1 MFFTNRGS
9 KIDNIIAD
17 IYTLAHFFLDKQF
30 SEQINEIVC
39 LKVKPFDYFREKNR
53 TKFLIEK
60 VYSCLPSNKSTNTSR
75 LGEMGDEDKFRQIM
89 NSLSAMSTNIQ
100 NIAQTQIK
108 MQEQLNKNS
117 EELEK

>member
-1 MFFTNRGS
+1 
-9 KIDNIIAD
+9 
-17 IYTLAHFFLDKQF
+17 
-30 SEQINEIVC
+30 
-39 LKVKPFDYFREKNR
+39 
-53 TKFLIEK
+53 
-60 VYSCLPSNKSTNTSR
+60 
-75 LGEMGDEDKFRQIM
+75 MGDEDKFRQIM